1 MTLSILYLFI
11 TIILTTV
18 QVIRFFRTREES
30 RPFRQTANGYAK
42 LFVGLNIVSGLFLVA
57 ESNSPYTFLG
67 IVIAVAIQWPIVIC
81 HISVGFRDSTRL
93 GVGGSFFTKAEDMTS
108 GDLQPVLHLTSTSKL
123 VWKQHFDPVNPLP
136 GEDMTYYD
144 TRTVDPVEYTPLHFT
159 IRHFSTERM
168 KRALVAGAVGAAAWV
183 VYSCVLF
190 ILTSPK
196 SSELVDLLTNGVV
209 VDMSNPVVV
218 GSLVLSVLRAS
229 FFEEVLMRVS
239 IQNLLHYWLRR
250 FQSAP
255 LLSIVFTAIIWTMG
269 HGGVLEPEWVK
280 LAQIFPIGVFL
291 GYLYNRHGLESV
303 LITHGLFN
311 VIMVFLSPYV
321 LPI

>member
-1 MTLSILYLFI
+1 MTLSILYLLI

-42 LFVGLNIVSGLFLVA
+42 LFVGLNIVSGLFLVI
-57 ESNSPYTFLG
+57 ESQSPYTFLG
-67 IVIAVAIQWPIVIC
+67 IIIALAIQWPIVIC

-93 GVGGSFFTKAEDMTS
+93 GIGGSFFTKAYDMAS
-108 GDLQPVLHLTSTSKL
+108 GDFQPVLHVTTTAPF
-123 VWKQHFDPVNPLP
+123 VWKSCFDPVNPLP
-136 GEDMTYYD
+136 GNDMTYYE
-144 TRTVDPVEYTPLHFT
+144 TRTVEPVEYTPLHYG
-159 IRHFSTERM
+159 IRHFSTEKM
-168 KRALVAGAVGAAAWV
+168 KQALIAGAVGAVAWI
-183 VYSCVLF
+183 VYSCLLF

-209 VDMSNPVVV
+209 IDMSNPVVV
-218 GSLVLSVLRAS
+218 GSLILSVLRAS
-229 FFEEVLMRVS
+229 FFEEILMRVS

-250 FQSAP
+250 FQSAS
-255 LLSIVFTAIIWTMG
+255 LLSILLTAIIWTMG

-280 LAQIFPIGVFL
+280 LAQIFPIGIFL

-311 VIMVFLSPYV
+311 VVMVFLSPFV